1 MEGFIFGD
9 NAQNMIIGTFII
21 DKMDMS
27 KRIPTASANRI
38 SFKES
43 LANNT

>member
-1 MEGFIFGD
+1 MFGD

-21 DKMDMS
+21 DKTDMS
-27 KRIPTASANRI
+27 KRIITASANRI
-38 SFKES
+38 YFKKS

>member
-1 MEGFIFGD
+1 MFGD

-27 KRIPTASANRI
+27 KHLPAGSANKI
-38 SFKES
+38 YFKKS
-43 LANNT
+43 LANNP